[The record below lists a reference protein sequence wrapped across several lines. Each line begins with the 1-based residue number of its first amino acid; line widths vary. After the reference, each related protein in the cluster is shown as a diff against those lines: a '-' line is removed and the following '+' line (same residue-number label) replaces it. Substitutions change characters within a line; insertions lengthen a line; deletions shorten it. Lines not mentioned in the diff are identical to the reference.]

1 MIGRSGYVRQPSEDH
16 FSSVNRPIDERRLQV
31 RPGCADTRNVKLRR
45 ISTDDRIARAF
56 AEAVSDGNL
65 EAAEGWLAVAALR
78 ANRSED
84 RRHAATPKLT
94 DRRIL
99 R

>member
-16 FSSVNRPIDERRLQV
+16 FSSVNSRIAERGLQAWP
-31 RPGCADTRNVKLRR
+31 RYTDTSNVKLRR
-45 ISTDDRIARAF
+45 TSTDDRIARAF
-56 AEAVSDGNL
+56 ADAVAAGNH
-65 EAAEGWLAVAALR
+65 EAAEGWVAVAALR
-78 ANRSED
+78 ADRSQG
-84 RRHAATPKLT
+84 RRHAATPRLT